1 MTPLE
6 ELTTLIKEK
15 ASIRSALVVS
25 ETDILLHSPK
35 ERNEVYILEL
45 SSSSAAGGRVGG
57 FGQRSIQKVYAFI
70 LENGVWMKTVE
81 TSDHSSLAG
90 FEPPYQGAAMPIQLQ
105 DGSETIVAGVVDLEL
120 VKEYNRR
127 FKEK

>member
-6 ELTTLIKEK
+6 ELVTLIKEK
-15 ASIRSALVVS
+15 ASIRSALIVS
-25 ETDILLHSPK
+25 ETDILLHSSK

-45 SSSSAAGGRVGG
+45 SSSSAAGGRAGG
-57 FGQRSIQKVYAFI
+57 FGQRSVQKVHAFI
-70 LENGVWMKTVE
+70 YENGVWMKTVE

-90 FEPPYQGAAMPIQLQ
+90 FEPPYHAAAMLIQLQ
-105 DGSETIVAGVVDLEL
+105 DGTETIVAGVVEREL
-120 VKEYNRR
+120 VKDYNRR